1 MIVFGRL
8 YTVVMCDIIGR
19 LLGFDAVA
27 YTWIHDIPTYLWV
40 ELIVYGPVMWFALY
54 QVTTD
59 VFGDIPS
66 DPSELRRHRRRQFV
80 ATAAGAAYLYGV
92 GVHVADTIEVFSR
105 EHEGITEGRAY
116 ELVYFIDEGVS
127 HYIQFVSLFFVIGWF
142 VIFDRAGRT
151 AHASLALFLGAAHG
165 VERGL
170 GTIEGEKWYAVPVL
184 VLWVAGAAR
193 LRHRRVGRDAFGEF
207 FFRYALV
214 FVAMV
219 PVSQIAY
226 GLWFGG
232 FEPASAF
239 DDAEYVQLA
248 LGAAALT
255 LAGTVA
261 AHAADR
267 WTRVHAGSD
276 RADAHR

>member
-1 MIVFGRL
+1 M
-8 YTVVMCDIIGR
+8 
-19 LLGFDAVA
+19 
-27 YTWIHDIPTYLWV
+27 
-40 ELIVYGPVMWFALY
+40 
-54 QVTTD
+54 
-59 VFGDIPS
+59 
-66 DPSELRRHRRRQFV
+66 
-80 ATAAGAAYLYGV
+80 
-92 GVHVADTIEVFSR
+92 HVADTIEVFSR

-193 LRHRRVGRDAFGEF
+193 LRHRRVGRHAFGEF

-219 PVSQIAY
+219 PVFVKLGVVPVCVIPRSAPVSVIVPLRSPRLAY
-226 GLWFGG
+226 
-232 FEPASAF
+232 PP
-239 DDAEYVQLA
+239 
-248 LGAAALT
+248 
-255 LAGTVA
+255 
-261 AHAADR
+261 
-267 WTRVHAGSD
+267 
-276 RADAHR
+276 